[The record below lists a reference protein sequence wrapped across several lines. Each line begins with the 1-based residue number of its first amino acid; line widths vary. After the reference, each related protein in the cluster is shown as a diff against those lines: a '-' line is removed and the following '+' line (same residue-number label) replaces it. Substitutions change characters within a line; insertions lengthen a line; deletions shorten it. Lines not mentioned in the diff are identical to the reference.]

1 MALPQA
7 EPQYDDIVV
16 PDTKPATEWVN
27 GRLLQKMSPRPR
39 HSLVQAA
46 ILVALHHWSKA
57 ENRGRVGAEMDF
69 RFRPAGERW
78 RLLVPDVAF
87 ISYGRLDE
95 DADEDEVPRVPP
107 EAAFEVLSPEER
119 FDDVADKIRVYLQC
133 GVNVAVYVDPRRR
146 IFDVYRSSGMERLAD
161 GTTFTD
167 DALPGLQL
175 DVAEILG
182 PDRAK
187 R

>member
-1 MALPQA
+1 MVLPQA
-7 EPQYDDIVV
+7 EPQYDDILV
-16 PDTKPATEWVN
+16 PETKPATEWVN

-39 HSLVQAA
+39 HALAQGRLV
-46 ILVALHHWSKA
+46 VALLAWSDDG
-57 ENRGRVGAEMDF
+57 NRGRVGPEMDF

-87 ISYGRLDE
+87 ISFDRLPE

-107 EAAFEVLSPEER
+107 EAAFEILSPGER
-119 FDDVADKIRVYLQC
+119 FDDIADKIRVYLQC
-133 GVNVAVYVDPRRR
+133 GVNVAVSVDARRR
-146 IFDVYRSSGMERLAD
+146 IFDVYRLSGLERLVD
-161 GTTFTD
+161 GATFTD
-167 DALPGLQL
+167 DALPGLRI
-175 DVAEILG
+175 DVTEILG